1 MSGKGVGVGEGG
13 GIGVRSGDTGVMEA
27 IKVGKVTGV
36 SSGPSV
42 DSEAHPNKVTQ
53 TTRKN
58 AKRIQRFIG
67 NSDPLQAWATAQPV
81 FLQTPP
87 LLL

>member
-1 MSGKGVGVGEGG
+1 MGERVGVGMGAG
-13 GIGVRSGDTGVMEA
+13 STGVVDA

-36 SSGPSV
+36 SPVPSV
-42 DSEAHPNKVTQ
+42 DSEAHPNRVAQ

-58 AKRIQRFIG
+58 ARKIQRFIAEIQTRCLDYC
-67 NSDPLQAWATAQPV
+67 SPV
-81 FLQTPP
+81 FLQKPP